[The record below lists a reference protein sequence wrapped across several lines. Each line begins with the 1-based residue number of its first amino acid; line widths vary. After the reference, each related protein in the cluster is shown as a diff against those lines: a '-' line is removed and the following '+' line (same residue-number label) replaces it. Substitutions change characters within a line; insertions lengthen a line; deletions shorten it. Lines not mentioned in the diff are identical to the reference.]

1 MCSSCRSAPKGIWC
15 ARSVCALLLP
25 LAYAAAVPA
34 AQTALTPSLSVM
46 QEYTDNLFTSSS
58 HRVNTFIT
66 HARPAIRVTGRNELL
81 SGSLAAR
88 LDAMHYSRDSQMDKV
103 DQIYEGNGTWR
114 LTPLLAL
121 AADASYRRE
130 SWPDREIES
139 SGQPLT
145 SASQRHNYGARA
157 EYRVGELT
165 AVILDYRY
173 ERIDYTRDDALSDV
187 TAHSLGAALGYDAQR
202 LLSRLKLRSA
212 LRFSRSEYTA
222 SLTENYELSV
232 GGSMQLNELWSL
244 SVDTGGRYTRTELQ
258 AASLPTYSMTHNGA
272 GWTFRGAIDYAG
284 EKFNGSLAYARE
296 LSNASGSYGTSVE
309 RNIVT
314 LNMRQRIS
322 YQLFALAGA
331 GYYRSNADSVSSL
344 LVNADETGVRGS
356 LSLRYEFNRSVAADL
371 GYECFRLDNDS
382 PDGTAFRNKLFVQL
396 TARTDLF
403 E

>member
-1 MCSSCRSAPKGIWC
+1 M
-15 ARSVCALLLP
+15 LLP
-25 LAYAAAVPA
+25 LAHPAAAPA

-58 HRVNTFIT
+58 HRFQTFIS
-66 HARPAIRVTGRNELL
+66 HARPGIRVTGRNELL

-88 LDAMHYSRDSQMDKV
+88 LDALHYSRDSQMDKV

-139 SGQPLT
+139 SGQPLS
-145 SASQRHNYGARA
+145 SASRRHNYGARA
-157 EYRVGELT
+157 ERRVGELT
-165 AVILDYRY
+165 SVLLDYRY
-173 ERIDYTRDDALSDV
+173 ERIDYARDDALSDV
-187 TAHSLGAALGYDAQR
+187 TVQSLGAALGYDAQR
-202 LLSRLKLRSA
+202 LLSLLKLRCA

-232 GGSMQLNELWSL
+232 GGSMQLNELWSF
-244 SVDTGGRYTRTELQ
+244 SVDTGGRYTKTELQ
-258 AASLPTYSMTHNGA
+258 GASLPTYSMAHHGA
-272 GWTFRGAIDYAG
+272 GWTFRGALDYTG

-314 LNMRQRIS
+314 LNLRQRIS

-331 GYYRSNADSVSSL
+331 GYYRSKADAVSAL
-344 LVNADETGVRGS
+344 LGNADESSVRGS
-356 LSLRYEFNRSVAADL
+356 LSLRYEFNRSFTADL
-371 GYECFRLDNDS
+371 GYECFLLDNES
-382 PDGTAFRNKLFVQL
+382 PAGTAFRNKLFVQL